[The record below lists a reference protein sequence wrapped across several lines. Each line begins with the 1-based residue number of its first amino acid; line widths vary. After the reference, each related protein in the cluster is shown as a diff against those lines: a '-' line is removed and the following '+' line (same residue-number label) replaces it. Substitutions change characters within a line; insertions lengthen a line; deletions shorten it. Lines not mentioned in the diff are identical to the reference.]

1 MTALTPASP
10 SPDIAVER
18 RGALGIIRLVR
29 PKALNAL
36 SLDMIDAMDPLMAA
50 FADDPEIGAVLL
62 EGEGEKAFC
71 AGGDVRSLHDEGR
84 EFGLGVA
91 PDSLRARFF
100 WSEYK
105 LNHRI
110 HTYPKPVIALMD
122 GITMGGGVGLSRHAT
137 IRIATERTLIAMP
150 ETGIG
155 LFPDVGGGWF
165 LPRCPGEIGTY
176 LGLTG
181 YRLKAADALFA
192 GFATDVIDSG
202 TTDALLS
209 ALADLPADAM
219 TVSHI
224 RERLAPMRQDPG
236 TAPLSLHQAEIN
248 RLFSAETMEELESRL
263 QADGTE
269 FARTTGQTLA
279 RMSPTAMKVT
289 LRQLRLGADM
299 PYDRVVTMEYRLS
312 QAAMAHPDFYEG
324 IRALL
329 VDKDKAPKWQP
340 STIGAVDDASVA
352 RHFDRQGADDLVVA
366 AVAEADGR

>member
-1 MTALTPASP
+1 MSVSLP
-10 SPDIAVER
+10 SSTCPDVAVDR
-18 RGALGIIRLVR
+18 RGALGIIRLAR

-36 SLDMIDAMDPLMAA
+36 SLEMIEAMEPLLAA
-50 FADDPEIGAVLL
+50 FADDPGIGAVLL
-62 EGEGEKAFC
+62 DGEGEKAFC

-84 EFGLGVA
+84 DHGLTVA

-100 WSEYK
+100 WSEYT

-110 HTYPKPVIALMD
+110 HTYPKPVVALMD

-137 IRIATERTLIAMP
+137 VRIATERTMIAMP

-155 LFPDVGGGWF
+155 LFPDVGGAWF
-165 LPRCPGEIGTY
+165 LPRCPGEVGTY

-181 YRLKAADALFA
+181 YRLMAADALFA
-192 GFATDVIDSG
+192 GFATGVVDSG
-202 TTDALLS
+202 ATDAMIA
-209 ALADLPADAM
+209 ALAGMPADEM
-219 TVSHI
+219 TVDGI
-224 RERLAPMRQDPG
+224 AQALAPLRQDPG
-236 TAPLSLHQAEIN
+236 TAPLSLCRTEIN
-248 RLFSAETMEELESRL
+248 RLFSADTMEELESRL

-269 FARTTGQTLA
+269 FARRTAQTLA

-289 LRQLRLGADM
+289 LRQLRLGRDM

-340 STIGAVDDASVA
+340 ATLAAVDDAAVA
-352 RHFDRQGADDLVVA
+352 RHFEPQGSADLVLA
-366 AVAEADGR
+366 PTA